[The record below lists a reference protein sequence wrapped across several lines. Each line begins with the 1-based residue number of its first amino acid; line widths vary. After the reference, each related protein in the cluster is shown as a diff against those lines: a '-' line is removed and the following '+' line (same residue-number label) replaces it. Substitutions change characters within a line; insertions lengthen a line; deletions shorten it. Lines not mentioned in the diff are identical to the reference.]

1 MKLSQNHIIK
11 KGEGSNVFNPSTI
24 MLPSGPV
31 EVVINPASNITMWK
45 CYFTGEKTP
54 CVYVWLSLISLM
66 YVSGDILITMHKMGY
81 NLSDRKEM
89 KKAKNEKDKILS
101 EYHQLI
107 ENKPELFSSDVMG
120 VATELDD
127 GLPHFT
133 NKESIIEFVNTNK
146 TNLENGIQIKGFDR
160 DLIIQD
166 SKVGTQSAGT
176 LFGKIGKMA
185 GEEGLT
191 EVFYQD
197 ITNFIFT
204 PATGLTRGQFQIVVK
219 GQERRDTGFLSS
231 SKGKNDPFTISLK
244 QGSNDIFQSA
254 KKLADYFLELSKT
267 GGQQQTIVQTNE
279 PDIPE
284 QIRKLSE
291 LKDQGILTEEEFGK
305 KKEELLAKI

>member
-1 MKLSQNHIIK
+1 MKFNLSQGLISKTN
-11 KGEGSNVFNPSTI
+11 NSTI
-24 MLPSGPV
+24 YGLMLPSGTV
-31 EVVINPASNITMWK
+31 EVLMLDTVYSHRE
-45 CYFTGEKTP
+45 CYFVGETTNTIA
-54 CVYVWLSLISLM
+54 VLSSIFNPLH
-66 YVSGDILITMHKMGY
+66 VCGDILITMHEMGY
-81 NLSDRKEM
+81 DLSSKNDS
-89 KKAKNEKDKILS
+89 KKAKNEKEKILT
-101 EYHQLI
+101 EYHKLI
-107 ENKPELFSSDVMG
+107 ESKPELFSSDDMDIVN
-120 VATELDD
+120 EFSD
-127 GLPHFT
+127 GLPLFT
-133 NKESIIEFVNTNK
+133 NKESIMEFVNTNK
-146 TNLENGIQIKGFDR
+146 SSLDNGIKIKGFNR

-166 SKVGTQSAGT
+166 SKVGTQNAGT

-204 PATGLTRGQFQIVVK
+204 PATAFARGQFQIVVK
-219 GQERRDTGFLSS
+219 GQERKDTGLLSS
-231 SKGKNDPFTISLK
+231 SKGKNDPFTIYLK

-254 KKLADYFLELSKT
+254 KKIVDYFLELNKT
-267 GGQQQTIVQTNE
+267 GGQQQTIIQTNA